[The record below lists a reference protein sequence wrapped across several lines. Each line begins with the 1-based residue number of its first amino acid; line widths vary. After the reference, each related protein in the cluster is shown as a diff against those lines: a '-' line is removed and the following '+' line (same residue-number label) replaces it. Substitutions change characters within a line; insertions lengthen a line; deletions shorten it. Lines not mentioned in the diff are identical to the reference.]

1 MPKASKPK
9 KAKEVVHHG
18 KEEKKDQAA
27 GVLKAP
33 PEKSG
38 VINPDELRDRLKNH
52 AAPTLAERIA
62 DSRKALEHPVP
73 QGQRLFETHDGE
85 IIIGPEDRSQVW
97 VDRLNNGK
105 GAWALPHR

>member
-18 KEEKKDQAA
+18 QEEKKEQAT

-38 VINPDELRDRLKNH
+38 VINPDELKERLKHH
-52 AAPTLAERIA
+52 AEPTLADRIA
-62 DSRKALEHPVP
+62 DSRKALEQPLEP
-73 QGQRLFETHDGE
+73 GQRLFETHDGE
-85 IIIGPEDRSQVW
+85 IIIGSDDRSQVW

-105 GAWALPHR
+105 GGWALPHR